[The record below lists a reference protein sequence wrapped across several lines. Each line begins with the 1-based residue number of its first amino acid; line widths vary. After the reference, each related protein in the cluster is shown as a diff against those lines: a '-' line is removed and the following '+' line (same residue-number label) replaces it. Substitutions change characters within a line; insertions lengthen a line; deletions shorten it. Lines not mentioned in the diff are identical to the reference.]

1 MRIEQIDVGDID
13 VTSAGSDE
21 FVFTFGALPWELME
35 SIKSIGVVAPVA
47 LRNGGPQVGLRVVCG
62 YRRVLAC
69 RELGI
74 ERVPARLF
82 QAEELSAEQSL
93 CMSIADN
100 ALSRG
105 FNEIEQA
112 RIVSRFAD
120 QYTEFAEQALQPCP
134 DLLRR
139 VRSERA
145 VAQARLL
152 LSLDEEIKLALCQ
165 GTLVLGTALLLAGL
179 NPANRLST
187 FRSVFVTCEPGLNE
201 AKKIVKD
208 LRDLASMAGTTVRDI
223 LAERELREVL
233 DDQALSSGK
242 RCSLLRA
249 TLRERRYPVL
259 SQLEERF
266 QQAVKEMGLPAGVS
280 AAHSEFFEDD
290 RLRVNLTAA
299 SAAELEAQFRA
310 LLERAETGKFDK
322 LFAIA
327 NDEVLPA

>member
-35 SIKSIGVVAPVA
+35 SIKSIGVVAPVV

-62 YRRVLAC
+62 YRRVIAC

-82 QAEELSAEQSL
+82 QAEELSIEQSL

-112 RIVSRFAD
+112 LIVSRFAE
-120 QYTEFAEQALQPCP
+120 QYAEYAELALQPCP
-134 DLLRR
+134 DLLGR

-179 NPANRLST
+179 DAVDRLPT
-187 FRSVFVTCEPGLNE
+187 FHSVFLTCEPGLNE

-208 LRDLASMAGTTVRDI
+208 LVDLASMADTTVAGV

-233 DDQALSSGK
+233 DDQALSSGNW
-242 RCSLLRA
+242 CSLLRA

-280 AAHSEFFEDD
+280 GAHSEFFEDD

-299 SAAELEAQFRA
+299 SAAELEAQLRA
-310 LLERAETGKFDK
+310 LLERAETGEFDK

-327 NDEVLPA
+327 NDEVLPT